1 MAKVNLEINGRKY
14 ALGCDDGE
22 EERLTRLGEK
32 LDARVRSLADQFG
45 QIGDVRLLVMAG
57 ITMTDEMEEMR
68 ENLEGEAE
76 SATSELRR
84 ETEDA
89 LAAAQKLEAKAQKSE
104 VSAADALA
112 DAAKQIERLAEKLQ
126 QG

>member
-22 EERLTRLGEK
+22 EERLTRLGQK
-32 LDARVRSLADQFG
+32 LDARVRTLADQFG

-68 ENLEGEAE
+68 ENQEGLAE
-76 SATSELRR
+76 TATKELRR

-89 LAAAQKLEAKAQKSE
+89 LAAAQKLEAAAQKSE

-126 QG
+126 QD